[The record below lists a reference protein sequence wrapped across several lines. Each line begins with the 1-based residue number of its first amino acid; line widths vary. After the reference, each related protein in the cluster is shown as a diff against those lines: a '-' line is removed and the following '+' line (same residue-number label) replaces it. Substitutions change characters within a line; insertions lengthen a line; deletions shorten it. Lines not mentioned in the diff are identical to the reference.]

1 MRGQVPGVRCQV
13 WEFYSKNPHL
23 PTVNWQPTTRN
34 PTIMFKSILLSLVL
48 LCLLLPFAQ
57 GQDIEQVV
65 KEKAFDWTGSIS
77 ANNNL
82 YGVTGIPARSNPFF
96 WNVAANM
103 TGKVYGF
110 SFPFSLT
117 IGQHDYSISKPFLQ
131 AGISPSY
138 KWIKLHLGT
147 RNISYSP
154 YTLAGHTFDGAGI
167 ELTPGKFN
175 FSAMYGRFRKAR
187 GFDPQL
193 GFRFN
198 KAVYKRTGYA
208 FKVGVGDKRNFFN
221 ISYLRAKDHPNSIA
235 ALEQDSTTTPGENAV
250 IAVSGGFQI
259 SDFVTFFADAGASAF
274 TRNVHSI
281 ETDDIIRPD
290 ISSIFTPRLSSRLN
304 YAFKIGLNFD
314 LKGFRLKTAYERIM
328 PEFETMGSYFFANDR
343 ENITI
348 APSFSILNKK
358 LHVNGNLGIQRNN
371 LLKTRSETTNRLI
384 GMANITYASPNG
396 FSLNLNYTNFTVE
409 QTESILEL
417 SDSIRVAMVTS
428 NVSFIPTYSW
438 SDSSKVQTVM
448 LSGNY
453 QQLNDRNPFTR
464 EFTNMTTYFFNS
476 TYNTS
481 FVRTGFGFNLSV
493 NYTTIDI
500 FNLKTD
506 RYGGSFGINQV
517 LAENKFRLNLTT
529 TYNLTRINQNSDGA
543 VISGNFSVSYTPHP
557 KHSFSLNTNVLNNQS
572 DQFDDYT
579 EVYGGLSY
587 VFRIR

>member
-1 MRGQVPGVRCQV
+1 
-13 WEFYSKNPHL
+13 
-23 PTVNWQPTTRN
+23 
-34 PTIMFKSILLSLVL
+34 MFKSTILSLAL
-48 LCLLLPFAQ
+48 LCLLLPFVSA
-57 GQDIEQVV
+57 QDIEQVI
-65 KEKAFDWTGSIS
+65 KEKPFDWTGSIS
-77 ANNNL
+77 VNNNI
-82 YGVTGIPARSNPFF
+82 YGVSGIPARSNPFF

-110 SFPFSLT
+110 SLPFSVT
-117 IGQHDYSISKPFLQ
+117 VGQHDYSVSRPFLQ

-138 KWIKLHLGT
+138 KWVKLHLGT
-147 RNISYSP
+147 RNMHFSP
-154 YTLAGHTFDGAGI
+154 YTLNGHTFDGVGV
-167 ELTPGKFN
+167 ELTPGIFQ
-175 FSAMYGRFRKAR
+175 FSAMSGRFRKAR

-198 KAVYKRTGYA
+198 KAVYKRTGYG
-208 FKVGVGDKRNFFN
+208 FKIGVGSKDNYFN
-221 ISYLRAKDHPNSIA
+221 ISYLRAKDHQNSVSP
-235 ALEQDSTTTPGENAV
+235 LEQDSTTTPAENAV
-250 IAVSGGFQI
+250 LGFSGGFQI
-259 SDFVTFFADAGASAF
+259 ANAVTFFAEGGASAF
-274 TRNVHSI
+274 TRNINSI
-281 ETDDIIRPD
+281 ETNDIIRPD
-290 ISSIFTPRLSSRLN
+290 ISSIFKTRLSSRLN

-314 LKGFRLKTAYERIM
+314 FTGFRLKTAYERIM
-328 PEFETMGSYFFANDR
+328 PEFETMGAYFFANDR

-358 LHVNGNLGIQRNN
+358 LHVNGNVGIQRNN

-384 GMANITYASPNG
+384 GMANITYASPSG
-396 FSLNLNYTNFTVE
+396 FSINFNYTNFTVE

-428 NVSFIPTYSW
+428 NISLVPTYSW
-438 SDSSKVQTVM
+438 SDSSRVQTVM
-448 LSGNY
+448 FSGNY

-464 EFTNMTTYFFNS
+464 AFTNMTTYFFNS

-481 FVRTGFGFNLSV
+481 FVRTGFGFNVSA

-506 RYGGSFGINQV
+506 RYGGTIGINQV
-517 LAENKFRLNLTT
+517 LADNKFRLNLTT
-529 TYNLTRINQNSDGA
+529 TYNLTRINQNNDGA
-543 VISGNFSVSYTPHP
+543 VISGNITLSYAPHP
-557 KHSFSLNTNVLNNQS
+557 KHSFSLHTNVLNNQS